1 MILLKNCLIALCTLL
16 VVTTAAHAQSLSPT
30 NVVVDGNSGNKSET
44 SIVVDPNNPEHL
56 MATWNDFTNGTT
68 SKPGWAFSTDGG
80 KTWSPA
86 DDGLTD
92 NSVGC
97 LLVSDSDLVA
107 GTWGT
112 SVWRWPLSQ
121 LLTAV
126 RPIVN
131 QVPIAFNLAQN
142 YPDPFNP
149 TTVIEYTIPKDSHV
163 TLKIYDVLGQEV
175 KTLVN
180 QDQRVGRYSVNF
192 NGSRLASGVYFYRLV
207 AGNHVITKKMLMI
220 K

>member
-1 MILLKNCLIALCTLL
+1 MSFLRNCLTVACL
-16 VVTTAAHAQSLSPT
+16 VPLAVTGYAQSIN
-30 NVVVDGNSGNKSET
+30 NVVVDANPGDESET
-44 SIVVDPNNPEHL
+44 AITVDPKNPNHL
-56 MATWNDFTNGTT
+56 MATWNEYGTGST
-68 SKPGWAFSTDGG
+68 AKPGWAFSTDGG

-149 TTVIEYTIPKDSHV
+149 TTVIEYTIPKDYHV
-163 TLKIYDVLGQEV
+163 TLKIYEVLGQEV